1 MSEDHPYDKAVTE
14 AVDKVLPSVVTISTM
29 QVVED
34 LFRVHPVQ
42 GMGSGVVVHPEG
54 FIATNNHVVVNSR
67 ELTIMTTGGKQIGAI
82 VVGVDPST
90 DVAVVKVED
99 KNLPVAEIADSEE
112 LKIGQT
118 VLAIG
123 NPFGFFLGGPT
134 VTRGV
139 VSAVHRDISLGE
151 NIFEDLIQTDA
162 AINPGNSGG
171 PLVDLHGHVVGL
183 NTAMIPYAQGIG
195 FAVPATIVKKAVDD
209 LILYGK
215 GMRTWLGIA
224 GFTVDKNVAAHYRL
238 QVNEGVAVAGVAKGG
253 PANRAG
259 VSPGDVITG
268 LDSNQIRTIKEL
280 RKYVRSRKPGDELL
294 IELLRNSRKYQVK
307 AVLSQEWAP
316 SSR

>member
-1 MSEDHPYDKAVTE
+1 LSEDHPYDKAVTE